1 MHTDLILT
9 LAVIALFAVVAWF
22 LRDMEADK

>member
-1 MHTDLILT
+1 MHTDLIIT
-9 LAVIALFAVVAWF
+9 LAFFALFAVVAWF

>member
-9 LAVIALFAVVAWF
+9 LAVIALGAVVVWF

>member
-9 LAVIALFAVVAWF
+9 LAAIAVLVVVGWF
-22 LRDMEADK
+22 LRDMEADR